1 MSVVTLPYNYSVN
14 DVQFE
19 NTWTYDSGRPSL
31 PDITTATV
39 DTDMS
44 MTINSYNEITNVI
57 NVTIYSQTN
66 ISRTAAAI
74 YSPPSFTYTAAPVFT
89 ITRQDTATSSTVYS
103 SSGSTAVGN
112 GGASN
117 IIFSSTF
124 DHTLPSNFLNRDW
137 TIGFSVTVSETNT
150 SRSDSGSSTSGAI
163 LIPKAVGNAIF
174 FGMNF

>member
-1 MSVVTLPYNYSVN
+1 MSVVTLPYTYSIN

-31 PDITTATV
+31 PEITTATV

-66 ISRTAAAI
+66 ISRSAAAI
-74 YSPPSFTYTAAPVFT
+74 YPPGVFTYTAAPIFT
-89 ITRQDTATSSTVYS
+89 VTRQDTAVSSTVYS
-103 SSGSTAVGN
+103 SSGSTTVGN
-112 GGASN
+112 GGNSN
-117 IIFSSTF
+117 IIFSTTF
-124 DHTLPSNFLNRDW
+124 NHTLPSNFLNRFW
-137 TIGFSVTVSETNT
+137 TITLSVTASEVTT
-150 SRSDSGSSTSGAI
+150 GRSDPGSSTSGAI
-163 LIPKAVGNAIF
+163 IIPKAIGNAIF

>member
-1 MSVVTLPYNYSVN
+1 MSVVTLPYNYSIN

-31 PDITTATV
+31 PDVTTATI

-66 ISRTAAAI
+66 ISRSAAVI
-74 YSPPSFTYTAAPVFT
+74 YSPPTFTYTAAPIFT
-89 ITRQDTATSSTVYS
+89 VTRQDTAVSSTVYS
-103 SSGSTAVGN
+103 SSGSTTVAP
-112 GGASN
+112 ASSGN
-117 IIFSSTF
+117 IIFSTTF
-124 DHTLPSNFLNRDW
+124 NHTLPSDFLNRFW
-137 TIGFSVTVSETNT
+137 TITLSVTVSEVNT
-150 SRSDSGSSTSGAI
+150 SRSDSGSSTSAAI
-163 LIPKAVGNAIF
+163 IIPRSTGTAIF

>member
-1 MSVVTLPYNYSVN
+1 MSVVTLPYTYSIN

-31 PDITTATV
+31 PDVTTATV

-66 ISRTAAAI
+66 ISRTAAVI
-74 YSPPSFTYTAAPVFT
+74 YPPPSFTYTAAPIFT
-89 ITRQDTATSSTVYS
+89 VTRQDTAVSSTVYS
-103 SSGSTAVGN
+103 SSGSTVVGN

-117 IIFSSTF
+117 IIFSTTF
-124 DHTLPSNFLNRDW
+124 NHTLPSDFLNRFW
-137 TIGFSVTVSETNT
+137 TITLSVTVSEVDTG
-150 SRSDSGSSTSGAI
+150 RSDPGSSTSAAI
-163 LIPKAVGNAIF
+163 IIPRSNGNAIF